1 MTTIKYKTHKIYY
14 YIALLLVLLFV
25 LFLFIYHYNDFSF
38 YGIRTDCGFKVLFHC
53 YCPGCGGSRALDAF
67 LHGKILTSA
76 LSHPAIITTFCLFM
90 AYFLPATYTFLIK
103 RNGKLY
109 YKFHAF
115 SLWILLIVIVLHF
128 VIRNILLIAFHIDYL
143 QDCIIYYI

>member
-1 MTTIKYKTHKIYY
+1 MSSIYYKRHKKYY
-14 YIALLLVLLFV
+14 YIAQLLSFLFV
-25 LFLFIYHYNDFSF
+25 LFLIFYHYTDFCF
-38 YGIRTDCGFKVLFHC
+38 YGSRSDCGFKILFHC

-67 LHGKILTSA
+67 LHGKLLTSV
-76 LSHPAIITTFCLFM
+76 LSHPAIVTTFCLFM

-103 RNGKLY
+103 RNGKIY
-109 YKFHAF
+109 YKFHHF

-128 VIRNILLIAFHIDYL
+128 VIRNFLLILFHIDYL